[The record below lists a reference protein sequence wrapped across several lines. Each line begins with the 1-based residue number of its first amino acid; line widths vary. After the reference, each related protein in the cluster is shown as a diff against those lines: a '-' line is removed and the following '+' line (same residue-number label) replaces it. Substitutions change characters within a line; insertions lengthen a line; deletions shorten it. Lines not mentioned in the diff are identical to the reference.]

1 MNKLILEKL
10 SQITEE
16 ERLILN
22 GGAVDKSIYTDGEE
36 FTVKSSK
43 ILGYERFIE
52 MRPHTRF
59 TKFPKHKH
67 NYIEMIYNCKGKTYH
82 VVNGS
87 DEIVLNEGEI
97 LLLGTDAVHEV
108 GFANTDD
115 IAVNFIIKPEFFSST
130 VNGVG
135 YGNAIYNLILSELS
149 KGGESFIRFDVKNIL
164 PAKNLIENLIWSFI
178 FNDENSNALQNMTM
192 GLLFAELTERAGVVS
207 KSYVSSYEQDLILK
221 VVNYVE
227 SSYKDAKLLTIADKL
242 KVSVVYLSKLVK
254 NNTGKTFKDLLQEK
268 RMNEAEKLISNT
280 KIPIT
285 EIIFSV
291 GYENTNF
298 FYKMFTEK
306 FGCTPKE
313 YRKNTLT
320 REKKIWL

>member
-1 MNKLILEKL
+1 MNRLILEQL

-16 ERLILN
+16 ERRILN
-22 GGAVDKSIYTDGEE
+22 GGTVDKSIYTDGEE
-36 FTVKSSK
+36 FTIKSSK

-67 NYIEMIYNCKGKTYH
+67 NYIEMIYNCKGKTSH
-82 VVNGS
+82 VINGS
-87 DEIVLNEGEI
+87 DEIVLDEDEI

-108 GFANTDD
+108 GFADTDD
-115 IAVNFIIKPEFFSST
+115 IAVNFIIKPEFFNST

-135 YGNAIYNLILSELS
+135 YGNAIYNLITSELF
-149 KGGESFIRFDVKNIL
+149 KGGESFIRFDVKGML
-164 PAKNLIENLIWSFI
+164 PVKNLIENLIWSFI
-178 FNDENSNALQNMTM
+178 FPEENSNVLQNMTM

-207 KSYVSSYEQDLILK
+207 KSTLSSYEQDLVLK
-221 VVNYVE
+221 VVNYIE
-227 SSYKDAKLLTIADKL
+227 SSYKDARLLSIAEEL

-268 RMNEAEKLISNT
+268 RISEAEKLIINS

-298 FYKMFTEK
+298 FYKMFSLK
-306 FGCTPKE
+306 YGCTPKE
-313 YRKNTLT
+313 YRKNMASSN
-320 REKKIWL
+320 KKIRL